1 MPTLKGKGSK
11 KKNGTKVHKRGS
23 KNHSINEDP
32 FFSHQKRRRVQDDGM
47 DDDGGD
53 NDDIIASESSD
64 DEEGV
69 SVAREAEESEFDRET
84 ADEKRQRVAKEY
96 LDRIRAI
103 ARREKE
109 DEDEGEEEDDED
121 DEDEFGGTERD
132 GVRDSLVSKILQ
144 QEQLEESGRV
154 RRQIASFVVKKPE
167 TVDNFC
173 TLVKHRH
180 SVTAVTLSEDDLR
193 GFSASKDGTIL
204 HWDVSSGKSEKYIW
218 PREETLRSHGT
229 KDPQGRAKKHSKHVL
244 ALAVSSDGRYLA
256 SGGQDRHVHLWD
268 TRTREH
274 IQAFPGH
281 KGPVSCLTYRQGT
294 SELFSGSFDR
304 TIKMW
309 NMDDRAYINTLF
321 GHQSEVLTIDCLRKE
336 RVLTV
341 GRDRTMQLFKIP
353 EETRIVFRAPASSL
367 ECCCFIGND
376 EYLTGSDDGSVEI
389 WSMLRKKP
397 VYIVKNA
404 HPFLPEDNKFDN
416 RDSEKIPNGHTEN
429 FKSNL
434 ENNHHS
440 TAYSW
445 VSSVSVCRGSDLAA
459 SGAGNGYV
467 RLWAI
472 GSDNK
477 DIQPLYDLP
486 LVGFVNSL
494 AFAKSGEFLVAAVG
508 QEPRLGRWGRVQAA
522 SNGVALQSLKL
533 S

>member
-1 MPTLKGKGSK
+1 MPTLKGKSSK
-11 KKNGTKVHKRGS
+11 KKGGAKVHNRGN
-23 KNHSINEDP
+23 KKYSINEDP
-32 FFSHQKRRRVQDDGM
+32 FFSHQKRRRVEDDGM
-47 DDDGGD
+47 DDDDGD
-53 NDDIIASESSD
+53 DDDDMIFSGAS

-69 SVAREAEESEFDRET
+69 AEEAEESEFDRET

-96 LDRIRAI
+96 LDKIRAI

-109 DEDEGEEEDDED
+109 DDDEGGEDEEEE
-121 DEDEFGGTERD
+121 EDEFGGRVRD

-154 RRQIASFVVKKPE
+154 RRQIASRVKKPE

-180 SVTAVTLSEDDLR
+180 SVTAVALSEDDSR

-204 HWDVSSGKSEKYIW
+204 HWDVSSGKSEKYAW
-218 PREETLRSHGT
+218 PREDTLRSHGT

-281 KGPVSCLTYRQGT
+281 RGPVSCLTYRQGT

-304 TIKMW
+304 TTKMW

-367 ECCCFIGND
+367 ECCCFISND
-376 EYLTGSDDGSVEI
+376 QYLTGSDDGSVEL

-404 HPFLPEDNKFDN
+404 HPFFLEDNKFDN
-416 RDSEKIPNGHTEN
+416 GDSEKISNSDTAN
-429 FKSNL
+429 FKSNP
-434 ENNHHS
+434 ENTQNS
-440 TAYSW
+440 TAHSW
-445 VSSVSVCRGSDLAA
+445 VSSISVCRGSDLAA

-472 GSDNK
+472 KSETNN
-477 DIQPLYDLP
+477 IQPLYDLP

-494 AFAKSGEFLVAAVG
+494 AFAKSGEFLVAGVG
-508 QEPRLGRWGRVQAA
+508 QEPRLGRWGRAQAA
-522 SNGVALQSLKL
+522 CNGVALQSLKL

>member
-11 KKNGTKVHKRGS
+11 KKGGAMAPKRGN
-23 KNHSINEDP
+23 KKHSLNEDP
-32 FFSHQKRRRVQDDGM
+32 FFSRQKRRRVDDDDGADE

-53 NDDIIASESSD
+53 IIPSDAS
-64 DEEGV
+64 DEEEGGGGV
-69 SVAREAEESEFDRET
+69 AGEAEESEFDRET

-96 LDRIRAI
+96 LERIRAI

-109 DEDEGEEEDDED
+109 DEDEGEEEEEEEEED
-121 DEDEFGGTERD
+121 DVFGGRESD

-144 QEQLEESGRV
+144 QEQLEDSGRV
-154 RRQIASFVVKKPE
+154 QRRMASRVKKPE
-167 TVDNFC
+167 AIDNFH

-204 HWDVSSGKSEKYIW
+204 HWDVSSGKSEKYVW

-281 KGPVSCLTYRQGT
+281 RGPVSCLTYRQGT

-309 NMDDRAYINTLF
+309 NTDDRAYISTSF

-367 ECCCFIGND
+367 ECCCFISND
-376 EYLTGSDDGSVEI
+376 EYLTGSDDGSVQL

-404 HPFLPEDNKFDN
+404 HPFLPEDNKLDN
-416 RDSEKIPNGHTEN
+416 RDSEKIANGHAEN

-445 VSSVSVCRGSDLAA
+445 VSSATVCRGSDLAA

-472 GSDNK
+472 GSEKK

-508 QEPRLGRWGRVQAA
+508 QELVH
-522 SNGVALQSLKL
+522 
-533 S
+533 

>member
-1 MPTLKGKGSK
+1 MAP
-11 KKNGTKVHKRGS
+11 KRGN
-23 KNHSINEDP
+23 KKHSLNEDP
-32 FFSHQKRRRVQDDGM
+32 FFSRQKRRRVDDDDGADE

-53 NDDIIASESSD
+53 IIPSDAS
-64 DEEGV
+64 DEEEGGGGV
-69 SVAREAEESEFDRET
+69 AGEAEESEFDRET

-96 LDRIRAI
+96 LERIRAI

-109 DEDEGEEEDDED
+109 DEDEGEEEEDEEEED
-121 DEDEFGGTERD
+121 DVFGGRESD

-144 QEQLEESGRV
+144 QEQLEDSGRV
-154 RRQIASFVVKKPE
+154 QRRMASRVKKPE
-167 TVDNFC
+167 AIDNFC

-204 HWDVSSGKSEKYIW
+204 HWDVSSGKSEKYVW

-281 KGPVSCLTYRQGT
+281 RGPVSCLTYRQGT

-309 NMDDRAYINTLF
+309 NTDDRAYISTSF

-367 ECCCFIGND
+367 ECCCFISND
-376 EYLTGSDDGSVEI
+376 EYLTGSDDGSVQL

-416 RDSEKIPNGHTEN
+416 RDSEKIPNGHAEN

-445 VSSVSVCRGSDLAA
+445 VSSATVCRGSDLAA

-472 GSDNK
+472 GSEKK

-508 QEPRLGRWGRVQAA
+508 QEPRLGRWGHVQAA
-522 SNGVALQSLKL
+522 SNGVAIQSLKL